1 MKGIGLQVL
10 SKSSQTP
17 CPSQFKTGKVTAV
30 HTAGRS
36 HRPLERCRCVMLP
49 RDEQT
54 LYLLSRHRS
63 SAGGA
68 VWSVQCSRLEQAAL
82 GKHRAADPCA
92 GAAGVTR
99 AAVCA
104 TLSPWEASAPREQF
118 MPDQSSNL
126 GCGCCSSSW
135 VPVGNC
141 AFGHAGYPSSAPE
154 GSWKAHSWWMLW
166 PFFGVVH

>member
-1 MKGIGLQVL
+1 MEGIGLQVL
-10 SKSSQTP
+10 SESSQTP
-17 CPSQFKTGKVTAV
+17 HTSQFKTVKVTAV

-36 HRPLERCRCVMLP
+36 YRLLERCTCVMLP

-63 SAGGA
+63 SAEGA
-68 VWSVQCSRLEQAAL
+68 WSQQCSRLEQAAL
-82 GKHRAADPCA
+82 GRCRAAGPCA

-99 AAVCA
+99 AAVCV
-104 TLSPWEASAPREQF
+104 TLSPWEASAPGEQF

-141 AFGHAGYPSSAPE
+141 VLDIMVPPSLPL
-154 GSWKAHSWWMLW
+154 K
-166 PFFGVVH
+166 